1 MSYDSFDN
9 ELRLYQV
16 RANDFGGGA
25 DTTTKVI
32 GPAGKRGRVKSV
44 WIDHVTETFVGTT
57 TGGGVYVGKSGDT
70 DAYFK
75 SDLTTL
81 KTSAPAVG
89 IPVNLADTLTGD
101 LEIPADTE
109 VHITC
114 IATVGGTVTGI
125 ADVNVQI
132 LWY

>member
-1 MSYDSFDN
+1 MAYDSFN
-9 ELRLYQV
+9 REERLYQV

-32 GPAGKRGRVKSV
+32 GPSGRRGRVKAV

-81 KTSAPAVG
+81 KGSAPAVG
-89 IPVNLADTLTGD
+89 TPVNLADTLTGD
-101 LEIPADTE
+101 NEIPADTE

-114 IATVGGTVTGI
+114 IATVGGSVTGI
-125 ADVNVQI
+125 ADANVLI
-132 LWY
+132 EWY

>member
-1 MSYDSFDN
+1 MSYDNFES
-9 ELRLYQV
+9 EQRQYVV

-44 WIDHVTETFVGTT
+44 WIDHCTETFVGTT
-57 TGGGVYVGKSGDT
+57 TGGGVYVGKTGDT
-70 DAYFK
+70 NAYFE
-75 SDLTTL
+75 SNLTAL
-81 KTSAPAVG
+81 KGSAPAVG
-89 IPVNLADTLTGD
+89 IPINLADTLTGD

-109 VHITC
+109 VFITC

-125 ADVNVQI
+125 ADANVLI
-132 LWY
+132 HWY

>member
-1 MSYDSFDN
+1 MYDSFDN

-32 GPAGKRGRVKSV
+32 GPSGKRGRVKSV

-70 DAYFK
+70 NAYFE
-75 SDLTTL
+75 SNLTSL
-81 KTSAPAVG
+81 KGSAPAVG
-89 IPVNLADTLTGD
+89 TPINLADTLTGD

-125 ADVNVQI
+125 ADANVQI